1 MDMPDAA
8 IPVLDVLV
16 GDRTLPEYVVMVA
29 PHGQWLDV
37 GGVPHLDAYSPE
49 TIHGGPQVG
58 LEYVVHLGGDTEMLM
73 RYDGLD
79 PRTGAALF
87 VQ

>member
-1 MDMPDAA
+1 MDSSNAM
-8 IPVLDVLV
+8 IPVLNVLI
-16 GDRTLPEYVVMVA
+16 GDRALPEYVVLVA
-29 PHGQWLDV
+29 PHGTWQRV
-37 GGVPHLDAYSPE
+37 AGVPHLDVYSPE

-79 PRTGAALF
+79 PSTGAALF